1 MLLDRKLDRVLV
13 ECLNL
18 ILSILVILALN
29 LALVVSLGE
38 AHLEVIVLN
47 LALQDFLVKKTLIID
62 ETTELLSLFFDY
74 FRLER

>member
-18 ILSILVILALN
+18 ILNKLVILALN
-29 LALVVSLGE
+29 LALVVSLCE

-47 LALQDFLVKKTLIID
+47 LALQDLIVKKTLIIHK
-62 ETTELLSLFFDY
+62 TTEFLSLFFDY

>member
-18 ILSILVILALN
+18 ILSKLVILALN

-38 AHLEVIVLN
+38 AHLKVIVLN
-47 LALQDFLVKKTLIID
+47 LALQDLLVKTTFII
-62 ETTELLSLFFDY
+62 Y
-74 FRLER
+74 

>member
-18 ILSILVILALN
+18 ILSKLVILALN

-47 LALQDFLVKKTLIID
+47 LALQDFLVKKTLIIYK
-62 ETTELLSLFFDY
+62 TTELLFLLFDY

>member
-18 ILSILVILALN
+18 ILSKLVILALN

-38 AHLEVIVLN
+38 THLEVIVLN
-47 LALQDFLVKKTLIID
+47 LALQDLIVKKTLIID

>member
-18 ILSILVILALN
+18 ILSKLVILALN

-38 AHLEVIVLN
+38 AHLKVIVLN
-47 LALQDFLVKKTLIID
+47 LALQDLLVKKTFII
-62 ETTELLSLFFDY
+62 Y
-74 FRLER
+74 

>member
-18 ILSILVILALN
+18 ILSKLVILALN
-29 LALVVSLGE
+29 LTLVVSLGE
-38 AHLEVIVLN
+38 AHLKVIVLN

-62 ETTELLSLFFDY
+62 QTTELLSLFFDY

>member
-18 ILSILVILALN
+18 ILSKLVILALN
-29 LALVVSLGE
+29 LALVVSFGE

>member
-18 ILSILVILALN
+18 ILSKLVILALN

-38 AHLEVIVLN
+38 AHLKVIVLN
-47 LALQDFLVKKTLIID
+47 LALQDLLVNKTLIID
-62 ETTELLSLFFDY
+62 
-74 FRLER
+74 